1 MKLQPKD
8 NDDVEIDMSPMIDM
22 VFLLLIFFIV
32 ASTVIDEKVP
42 IEDIPMAVN
51 SSIPENKG
59 ERAIISVNKDEEVF
73 YGIRNV
79 PLTLDDLK
87 LHLKAAIAENEKL
100 RVMIRSD
107 GNVRYEMNEK
117 IMKICGEVGATDL
130 IYAAYEGGEEGS

>member
-1 MKLQPKD
+1 MKLQPKE
-8 NDDVEIDMSPMIDM
+8 NDDIEVDMSPMIDM

-42 IEDIPMAVN
+42 IEDIPKAVH
-51 SSIPENKG
+51 SSVPENKG

-73 YGIRNV
+73 FGIRNV
-79 PLTLDDLK
+79 PLSLEELK
-87 LHLKAAIAENEKL
+87 LHLQAATAENEKI

-130 IYAAYEGGEEGS
+130 IYAAYEGGEEDS

>member
-1 MKLQPKD
+1 MKLQPKE
-8 NDDVEIDMSPMIDM
+8 NDDIEIDMSPMIDM

-51 SSIPENKG
+51 SSIPENKA
-59 ERAIISVNKDEEVF
+59 ERAIISVNKEEEVF

-79 PLTLDDLK
+79 PLTLEELK
-87 LHLKAAIAENEKL
+87 LHLQAAIAEDEKL

-117 IMKICGEVGATDL
+117 IMKICGDVGATDL
-130 IYAAYEGGEEGS
+130 IYAAYEGGEEDS